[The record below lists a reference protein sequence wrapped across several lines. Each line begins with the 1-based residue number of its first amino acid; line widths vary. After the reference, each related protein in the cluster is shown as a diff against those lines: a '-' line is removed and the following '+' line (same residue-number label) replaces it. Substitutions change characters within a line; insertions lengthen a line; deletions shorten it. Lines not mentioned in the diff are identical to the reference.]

1 MKHFYLSILSMLV
14 AIITYGQ
21 PAKHQEAKKP
31 NTSSFKLHLN
41 SGSKNYYTDFYFN
54 LKSTN
59 GLDVG
64 WDAAMP
70 MGGTPA
76 FCIYSKLLEGGKY
89 AHHDFAIQSLHYS
102 SITNQVV
109 IPVSVNIKAGNN
121 CSIRISESI
130 LTLGTRIYL
139 EDTYTNE
146 MTLINSDSYHFTTPE
161 DLKGE
166 GRFYIHFNKMDK
178 PLSTDT
184 YSLNTLKIYTDT
196 HARVIVVKGTLY
208 ENAKFQLI
216 DLQGRVVRTDFFES
230 ASSSNRVNVATLTPG
245 VYVAVLKTPTKQRAQ
260 KVIIK

>member
-21 PAKHQEAKKP
+21 PTKHQEAKKP

-41 SGSKNYYTDFYFN
+41 SGSKNYSTEFYFN

-70 MGGTPA
+70 MGKTPD

-89 AHHDFAIQSLHYS
+89 AHLDFAIQSLHYS

-109 IPVSVNIKAGNN
+109 LPVSVNIKAGNN

-146 MTLINSDSYHFTTPE
+146 MTLINLDSYHFTATE

-166 GRFYIHFNKMDK
+166 GRFFIHFNKMDK
-178 PLSTDT
+178 SLSTDT
-184 YSLNTLKIYTDT
+184 YSLDNLKIYPEA
-196 HARVIVVKGTLY
+196 HERIVVVKGTLT
-208 ENAKFQLI
+208 ENTKFQLV
-216 DLQGRVVRTDFFES
+216 DLQGKVVRTDHLDS
-230 ASSSNRVNVATLTPG
+230 RSSSNRVNVATLTPG
-245 VYVAVLKTPTKQRAQ
+245 IYVAILITPTKQRTQ
-260 KVIIK
+260 KVVIK